1 MAKKKNFSPAMFWAK
16 QFAFAI
22 VLIIGAAL
30 LINNQNEKAEQA
42 KHAEKKNINNSLSDF
57 YAQHRMSQSK
67 PYEEDQ
73 GDFVVELNKESESL
87 QNRLNKMAAQ
97 QSAPVE
103 GRWVGEHRYR
113 TFSAGKTLREAIT
126 NYAQSEGMQV
136 IWELDQ
142 DFIVKNQFQMEDTL
156 VGSLYQ
162 IAKAVDS
169 NFSGQVI
176 AYVCPKQRSL
186 VITDENTPFLQDNCT
201 VARPS

>member
-1 MAKKKNFSPAMFWAK
+1 MARKKNFSPAMFWAK
-16 QFAFAI
+16 QLGFAV
-22 VLIIGAAL
+22 VLIVGAAL
-30 LINNQNEKAEQA
+30 LINNQNEKAEKA

-67 PYEEDQ
+67 PHEDSQ
-73 GDFVVELNKESESL
+73 GDFVVDLNKESESL

-113 TFSAGKTLREAIT
+113 TFSAGSTLREAIT
-126 NYAQSEGMQV
+126 NYAQNEGMQV

-201 VARPS
+201 VAHSS

>member
-1 MAKKKNFSPAMFWAK
+1 MAKNKNFSPAMFWAK
-16 QFAFAI
+16 QFGFAI
-22 VLIIGAAL
+22 ILIVGAAL

-42 KHAEKKNINNSLSDF
+42 KHTEKKNINNSLSNF

-67 PYEEDQ
+67 PHEEEQ
-73 GDFVVELNKESESL
+73 GDFVVELNRESESL

-103 GRWVGEHRYR
+103 GRWVGEHRFR
-113 TFSAGKTLREAIT
+113 TFSAGSTLREAIT
-126 NYAQSEGMQV
+126 NYAQNEGMQV

-169 NFSGQVI
+169 NFSGQVV